1 MIEGII
7 HLSDVFG
14 NLSDSKNYKGK
25 EHRKTII
32 KNWSKIYPFKHKP
45 FFLSISPT
53 IKKNNLRITG
63 YVNIVSENFTGGGFF
78 KSTLHRDEI
87 IKELVDKYKLKN
99 YSLEITPY
107 L

>member
-1 MIEGII
+1 MIAGTI

-14 NLSDSKNYKGK
+14 NLSDSKTYKGK

-32 KNWSKIYPFKHKP
+32 KNWSKIYPFKHKA
-45 FFLSISPT
+45 FFLSISPDV
-53 IKKNNLRITG
+53 KQKNLRITG
-63 YVNIVSENFTGGGFF
+63 YVNIVSENFTEGKFF
-78 KSTLHRDEI
+78 KSTLHRDQIIEEI
-87 IKELVDKYKLKN
+87 VDKYKLEN